1 MRFKVHGYGK
11 AKHAI
16 PILFQ
21 NKTHELDGIE
31 TIQCGDVLTIADIPE
46 PQGLLV
52 VCDREMKISVDDGR
66 VFLVLN
72 VGLFSSLD
80 EYRER
85 FDR

>member
-1 MRFKVHGYGK
+1 MNFQIHCVES
-11 AKHAI
+11 AKHSI
-16 PILFQ
+16 PIAFQ
-21 NKTHELDGIE
+21 DKTFSLDGIE